1 MNYIDYYKVLGISKS
16 ASEDEIKKAYRK
28 QARKYHPDVNPD
40 NKEAER
46 KFKEVNEAY
55 EVLSDATKRQKYDQY
70 GSNWKQADQFGG
82 SGPFTYDDG
91 DGFDGQYFSDF
102 FNNLFGGGFRGGFGN
117 RSFRGED
124 LTSELALDLR
134 DVYQTH
140 KHTIVLGEKQLRI
153 TIPAGVTDGQKIRL
167 KGQGGESMR
176 GGEKGDLYLTFRIR
190 RDPVFERNGN
200 DLHTNVSVDLYT
212 ALLGGTVEVN
222 TLGGKVKVKLKPE
235 TANGTKMRL
244 KGKGF
249 PVYKQGG
256 DFGDLYITLQVAL
269 PTKLSQEEKI
279 LFQTLADLRKK

>member
-1 MNYIDYYKVLGISKS
+1 MNYINYYNVLGIDKS
-16 ASEDEIKKAYRK
+16 ASDDEIKKAYRK

-70 GSNWKQADQFGG
+70 GSNWKHADQFGG
-82 SGPFTYDDG
+82 GPFTYDSQGG
-91 DGFDGQYFSDF
+91 DAQYFSDF

-167 KGQGGESMR
+167 KGQGGEGMR

-190 RDPVFERNGN
+190 RDPVFERNGQ
-200 DLHTNVSVDLYT
+200 DLHANIPVDLYT
-212 ALLGGTVEVN
+212 ALLGGTIEVN
-222 TLGGKVKVKLKPE
+222 TLAGKVKVRLKPE
-235 TANGTKMRL
+235 TPNGTKMRL

-249 PVYKQGG
+249 PIYKQEG
-256 DFGDLYITLQVAL
+256 DFGDLYITLQVEL
-269 PTKLSQEEKI
+269 PTKLSNEEKA
-279 LFQTLADLRKK
+279 LLEQLAALRKK

>member
-1 MNYIDYYKVLGISKS
+1 MNYIDYYNVLGVNKGATQS
-16 ASEDEIKKAYRK
+16 EIKKAYRK
-28 QARKYHPDVNPD
+28 QAQKYHPDLNPD
-40 NKEAER
+40 NAEAER

-82 SGPFTYDDG
+82 SGPFTYEG
-91 DGFDGQYFSDF
+91 EGFDSQYFSDF

-167 KGQGGESMR
+167 KGQGGEGMR
-176 GGEKGDLYLTFRIR
+176 GGEKGDLYLTFRIK
-190 RDPVFERNGN
+190 RDPVFERNGQ

-212 ALLGGTVEVN
+212 AMLGGTIEVN

-249 PVYKQGG
+249 PVYKQEG
-256 DFGDLYITLQVAL
+256 DFGDLYITLQVKL
-269 PTKLSQEEKI
+269 PTKLSQEEKT
-279 LFQTLADLRKK
+279 LFQTLADLRNK